1 MIHSRDAMANP
12 CCCICGQIQLKYLCC
27 TWSWLAVMESL
38 TESFTM
44 AFLERAKVEERERFP
59 ERYCLENTLLHQL
72 FDFRVL
78 PAKQAQRIR
87 CGGTA
92 IYISKD
98 LTSGQYMKFT
108 QIEKK
113 GLWDDDQVQGIYV
126 NVSGRYPLAIVVL
139 PVQPSGMLVFGTHL
153 EGGNLVLTSSVSGAM
168 FLEVPYKPR
177 QKVWD
182 LLTEILKMLDLHMPT
197 YRSKVL
203 KLVVGVEAVE
213 EGHWV
218 ENLSKLWGPLPRAS
232 LKAPAEEQ
240 HGGEPSHQHG
250 EEPSHQHE
258 GELSLQGMKRPAACR

>member
-1 MIHSRDAMANP
+1 MIPKSFPSIMIHSRDAMANP

-87 CGGTA
+87 CGGSA

-108 QIEKK
+108 QIEKRACGMMTRCK
-113 GLWDDDQVQGIYV
+113 GSMSMSAAGIPWQLLFFQF
-126 NVSGRYPLAIVVL
+126 SPRECWSLAR
-139 PVQPSGMLVFGTHL
+139 T
-153 EGGNLVLTSSVSGAM
+153 
-168 FLEVPYKPR
+168 
-177 QKVWD
+177 
-182 LLTEILKMLDLHMPT
+182 
-197 YRSKVL
+197 SKV
-203 KLVVGVEAVE
+203 AT
-213 EGHWV
+213 WF
-218 ENLSKLWGPLPRAS
+218 
-232 LKAPAEEQ
+232 
-240 HGGEPSHQHG
+240 
-250 EEPSHQHE
+250 
-258 GELSLQGMKRPAACR
+258 